1 MKNKKLIITT
11 ASIITILAV
20 AGGFYATKRYNLEM
34 QEKQRIA
41 NELQTAKD
49 ELIKYINDDEF
60 ITDKESYL
68 SKVDTISIIDDL
80 SPIKA
85 EYDEAIVKAEEL
97 AKAKSEALSKLE
109 ELNHVDKEA
118 YKEKIEKGSS
128 SIEEVESLID
138 EAEAEE
144 ALAKAKSEAL
154 NKLEELSHI
163 DTETYKSKI
172 EASMSIE
179 DIESLISEATSEEE
193 AKAAKEESARAALE
207 SLKQQANDPIYIKG
221 INSIGGG
228 NNNDTPSYKD
238 DPLPESERDPAMDG
252 WKGRELE
259 EGEEVYE
266 NPNSH
271 IR

>member
-20 AGGFYATKRYNLEM
+20 AGGFYATKNYTQEM

-118 YKEKIEKGSS
+118 YKDKIEKEAS
-128 SIEEVESLID
+128 SIEEVGSLIS

-144 ALAKAKSEAL
+144 ERAVAKSEAL
-154 NKLEELSHI
+154 SKLEELSHI
-163 DTETYKSKI
+163 DKETYKEKI

-179 DIESLISEATSEEE
+179 DIESLISEAVSEEE

-207 SLKQQANDPIYIKG
+207 RLKQQANDPIYIKG
-221 INSIGGG
+221 ISSTGGG
-228 NNNDTPSYKD
+228 NNDNTPSYKST
-238 DPLPESERDPAMDG
+238 PLPESERDPAMDG
-252 WKGRELE
+252 DKGSKDTEPAY
-259 EGEEVYE
+259 VD
-266 NPNSH
+266 PNSH

>member
-118 YKEKIEKGSS
+118 YKEKIENGKSV
-128 SIEEVESLID
+128 EEVESLIS

-144 ALAKAKSEAL
+144 ELAKAKSEAIS
-154 NKLEELSHI
+154 KLEELSHV
-163 DTETYKSKI
+163 DKETYKEKI
-172 EASMSIE
+172 EASMNIE
-179 DIESLISEATSEEE
+179 DIESLISEAVSEEE
-193 AKAAKEESARAALE
+193 AKAAEEESARAALE
-207 SLKQQANDPIYIKG
+207 RLKQQANDPIYIKG
-221 INSIGGG
+221 ISSTGGG
-228 NNNDTPSYKD
+228 NNSDTPSYKST
-238 DPLPESERDPAMDG
+238 PLPESERDPAMDG
-252 WKGRELE
+252 DKGKELE
-259 EGEEVYE
+259 HAYVD
-266 NPNSH
+266 PNSH